1 MRYHLGMSFSDYII
15 YVDESGDHNLV
26 QTNPAYPIFSLAFC
40 IFKKS
45 DYIEQAVPKLQ
56 NMKFRWFGHD
66 AFVLHEREVRK
77 RLPPFDLL
85 SNKERFDIFMVEIG
99 DLVADIPMTVIAAVI
114 HKDSLKAKYT
124 VPVNPYELALK
135 FCVERTVRFL
145 EEKKQTDALTHII
158 VECRGEQEDRSLE
171 LEFRRICDGKNM
183 LGQIDCLD
191 ILFVDKKA
199 NSTGLQIADLIAR
212 PIGLRVLRPDQPN
225 RAFDVIETK
234 FRKNAAGDHRGFGF
248 KVFP

>member
-1 MRYHLGMSFSDYII
+1 MRYYAEMSFSDYII

-40 IFKKS
+40 IFKKE
-45 DYIEQAVPKLQ
+45 DYTERAVPQLQ
-56 NMKFRWFGHD
+56 NLKFRWFGHD

-77 RLPPFDLL
+77 QLKPFHIL
-85 SNKERFDIFMVEIG
+85 SPKERFDCFMAEIS
-99 DLVADIPMTVIAAVI
+99 DLVSDTPMTVIAAVI
-114 HKDSLKAKYT
+114 HKDQLKAKYT
-124 VPVNPYELALK
+124 DPGNPYELALK

-145 EEKKQTDALTHII
+145 EERGQKDALTHII

-183 LGQIDCLD
+183 LGKIDCLD

-212 PIGLRVLRPDQPN
+212 PIGLRILRPDQPN
-225 RAFDVIETK
+225 RAYDVIEAK
-234 FRKNAAGDHRGFGF
+234 FRQSAQGDHKGFGF

>member
-1 MRYHLGMSFSDYII
+1 MSFSDYVI

-45 DYIEQAVPKLQ
+45 EYIERAVPRLQ
-56 NMKFRWFGHD
+56 DLKFRWFGHD

-77 RLPPFDLL
+77 RLKPFDML
-85 SNKERFDIFMVEIG
+85 SNKEIFDGFMGEIS
-99 DLVADIPMTVIAAVI
+99 DLVADTPMTVIAAVI
-114 HKDSLKAKYT
+114 HKDQLKAKYT
-124 VPVNPYELALK
+124 DPRNPYELALK
-135 FCVERTVRFL
+135 FCMERTVRFL
-145 EEKKQTDALTHII
+145 EKQGQRDALSHII

-171 LEFRRICDGKNM
+171 LEFRRICDGQNM
-183 LGQIDCLD
+183 LGKIDCLD

-212 PIGLRVLRPDQPN
+212 PIGLRVLRPDQAN
-225 RAFDVIETK
+225 RAFDVIEAK
-234 FRKNAAGDHRGFGF
+234 FRQNAKGDYKGFGF